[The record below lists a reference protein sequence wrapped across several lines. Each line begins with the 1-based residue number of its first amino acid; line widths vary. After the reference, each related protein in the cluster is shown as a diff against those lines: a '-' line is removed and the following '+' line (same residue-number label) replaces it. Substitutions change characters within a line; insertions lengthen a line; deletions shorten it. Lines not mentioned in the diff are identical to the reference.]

1 MIMNMKN
8 IIKPSLAVLMITAA
22 LTSCYKEPKLKVTDK
37 GPEMTC
43 EIAQS
48 AKMGEN
54 LPFEITLK
62 DNIALSTAQ
71 LHLFYDGTEVSK
83 VVIRTKE
90 NGTYKGTLN
99 IPYYA
104 NISDGTAE
112 LTVTSQNIEFGLTEE
127 NRTLEVSRPVF
138 EYLTLVTSDGKEYK
152 MTQSGD
158 YEYSCKA
165 EFPKELNAKIV
176 SAPFG
181 ALGETLTFGYDGKA
195 IAIGGE
201 SYIPFTY
208 GYAGEYTVT
217 FNTKTLEG
225 TPFVKLSVNGETPV
239 AMDKAEEIPAG
250 SFGVN
255 IPLKQGETL
264 TVFGVDLSDW
274 VIDSDYLET
283 IDIKKGTFKFLPV
296 TGQYRVVLQT
306 SNKFIRINPMKP
318 GALTGKDYF
327 PVLGDDFSGAL
338 WAIGDGTI
346 GKPEGSGAGWA
357 PEVGGLCCA
366 PIKSKVF
373 QLTLTAGHGLG
384 VEPGSN
390 FKFFFQRTWGGELKG
405 ASYSDVSL
413 PAELGMTPDGNIGV
427 ASALKEGDRYRFTV
441 DFSSAKKTSG
451 SAEGVKLVGVK
462 L

>member
-1 MIMNMKN
+1 MSMKN
-8 IIKPSLAVLMITAA
+8 IVKSSLAVLAA
-22 LTSCYKEPKLKVTDK
+22 ASALSSCYKEPKLKVTDK

-48 AKMGEN
+48 ALMGER
-54 LPFEITLK
+54 LPFKITLK

-71 LHLFYDGTEVSK
+71 LHLFFDGTEVSK
-83 VVIRTKE
+83 QVIRTKE
-90 NGTYKGTLN
+90 NGTYEGTLD

-104 NISDGTAE
+104 DISDGVAD

-127 NRTLEVSRPVF
+127 NKTLNVSRPVF
-138 EYLTLVTSDGKEYK
+138 EYLTLETADGGKYRMNK
-152 MTQSGD
+152 VGD
-158 YEYSCKA
+158 YEYSCTA

-181 ALGETLTFGYDGKA
+181 SLKETMTFGYDGKS
-195 IAIGGE
+195 IAVSGAD
-201 SYIPFTY
+201 YIPFTY

-217 FNTKTLEG
+217 LNTKTLEG
-225 TPFVKLSVNGETPV
+225 APFIKLSVNGETPV
-239 AMDKAEEIPAG
+239 QMEKAEEIPAG
-250 SFGVN
+250 SYGVN

-264 TVFGVDLSDW
+264 TVLGFDLRDW
-274 VIDSDYLET
+274 TIDSDYIET
-283 IDIKKGTFKFLPV
+283 IDIKKGQFKFLPI
-296 TGQYRVVLQT
+296 TGQYRVVLQS

-327 PVLGDDFSGAL
+327 PVLGNDFSGAL

-366 PIKSKVF
+366 PIKDKVF
-373 QLTLTAGHGLG
+373 QLTLVAGHGLG

-405 ASYSDVSL
+405 NSYSESSL
-413 PAELGMTPDGNIGV
+413 PDELGMTTDGNIGV
-427 ASALKEGDRYRFTV
+427 VTALNPGDVYRFTV
-441 DFSSAKKTSG
+441 DFTSATRTG
-451 SAEGVKLVGVK
+451 NTATGVKLVAVK

>member
-1 MIMNMKN
+1 MNMKN
-8 IIKPSLAVLMITAA
+8 IIKPSLAVLIAA
-22 LTSCYKEPKLKVTDK
+22 TVLTSCYKEPKLKVTDK

-43 EIAQS
+43 RIAGS
-48 AKMGEN
+48 ALMGEN
-54 LPFEITLK
+54 LPFEITLN
-62 DNIALSTAQ
+62 DDIALSTLQ
-71 LHLFYDGTEVSK
+71 LHLFFDGTEVSK
-83 VVIRTKE
+83 TVIRTKE
-90 NGTYKGTLN
+90 NGTYNGTLN

-104 NISDGTAE
+104 DISDGTAE
-112 LTVTSQNIEFGLTEE
+112 LTVTGQNIEFGLTEKKMD
-127 NRTLEVSRPVF
+127 LAVSRPVF
-138 EYLTLVTSDGKEYK
+138 DYLTLVTEDGGEYK
-152 MTQSGD
+152 MTRTGD
-158 YEYSCKA
+158 YEYSCTA

-181 ALGETLTFGYDGKA
+181 SLGETLTFGYDGKA

-201 SYIPFTY
+201 NYIPFTY
-208 GYAGEYTVT
+208 GYSGEYTVT
-217 FNTKTLEG
+217 IDTKTFEG

-250 SFGVN
+250 SYGVN
-255 IPLKQGETL
+255 IPLTQGATL
-264 TVFGVDLSDW
+264 TVLGFDLRDW

-283 IDIKKGTFKFLPV
+283 IDILKGTFKFLAV

-306 SNKFIRINPMKP
+306 SNKFIRINPMKA

-327 PVLGDDFSGAL
+327 PVLGDDFSGGL
-338 WAIGDGTI
+338 WAIGDATI
-346 GKPEGSGAGWA
+346 GKPEASGAGWA

-366 PIKSKVF
+366 PVKDKVF
-373 QLTLTAGHGLG
+373 QLTLVAGHGLG

-405 ASYSDVSL
+405 SSYSDVSL
-413 PAELGMTPDGNIGV
+413 PSELGMTADGNIGV
-427 ASALKEGDRYRFTV
+427 VTALNSGDVYRFTV

-451 SAEGVKLVGVK
+451 SATGVKLVGVK

>member
-1 MIMNMKN
+1 MNMKN
-8 IIKPSLAVLMITAA
+8 IIKPSLAVLMAA
-22 LTSCYKEPKLKVTDK
+22 TVLTSCYKEPKLKVTDK

-43 EIAQS
+43 RIAES
-48 AKMGEN
+48 ALMGEN
-54 LPFEITLK
+54 LPFEITLN
-62 DNIALSTAQ
+62 DDIALSTLQ
-71 LHLFYDGTEVSK
+71 LHLFFDGTEVSET
-83 VVIRTKE
+83 VIRTKE

-104 NISDGTAE
+104 DISDGTAE

-127 NRTLEVSRPVF
+127 KKDLAVSRPVF
-138 EYLTLVTSDGKEYK
+138 DYLTLVTADGAEYRMSK
-152 MTQSGD
+152 IGD
-158 YEYSCKA
+158 YEYSCTA

-181 ALGETLTFGYDGKA
+181 TLGETLAFGYDGKA

-201 SYIPFTY
+201 NYIPFTY
-208 GYAGEYTVT
+208 GYSGEYTVT
-217 FNTKTLEG
+217 LNTKTLEG

-250 SFGVN
+250 SYGVN
-255 IPLKQGETL
+255 IPLTQDGTL
-264 TVFGVDLSDW
+264 TVFGVDLRDW

-283 IDIKKGTFKFLPV
+283 IDIGKGTFKFLPV

-306 SNKFIRINPMKP
+306 SNKFIRINPMKA
-318 GALTGKDYF
+318 GALTGRDYF

-338 WAIGDGTI
+338 WAIGDATI
-346 GKPEGSGAGWA
+346 GKPEASGAGWA

-366 PIKSKVF
+366 PVKDKVF
-373 QLTLTAGHGLG
+373 QLTLVAGHGLG

-405 ASYSDVSL
+405 TSYSDVDL
-413 PAELGMTPDGNIGV
+413 PSELGMTADGNIGV
-427 ASALKEGDRYRFTV
+427 VTALNPGDAYRFTV
-441 DFSSAKKTSG
+441 DFSSATKTSD
-451 SAEGVKLVGVK
+451 SATGVKLVGVK

>member
-1 MIMNMKN
+1 MIAT
-8 IIKPSLAVLMITAA
+8 S

-37 GPEMTC
+37 GPQMTC
-43 EIAQS
+43 EIAQA

-62 DNIALSTAQ
+62 DNVALSTAQ

-127 NRTLEVSRPVF
+127 KRTLEVSRPVF
-138 EYLTLVTSDGKEYK
+138 EYLTLVTSEGEEYK
-152 MTQSGD
+152 MTKTGD
-158 YEYSCKA
+158 YEYSCTA

-181 ALGETLTFGYDGKA
+181 ALGESLTFGYDGKA
-195 IAIGGE
+195 IAVGSEGN
-201 SYIPFTY
+201 IPFTY

-217 FNTKTLEG
+217 LNTKTLEG
-225 TPFVKLSVNGETPV
+225 TPFVKLSVNGEAPV

-250 SFGVN
+250 SYGVN
-255 IPLKQGETL
+255 IPLKQGGTL
-264 TVFGVDLSDW
+264 TVSGVDLSDW

-283 IDIKKGTFKFLPV
+283 IDIKKGTFRFLPV
-296 TGQYRVVLQT
+296 SGQYRVVLQT
-306 SNKFIRINPMKP
+306 SNKFIRINPMKA

-346 GKPEGSGAGWA
+346 GKPEGSGAAWA

-366 PIKSKVF
+366 PVKDKVF
-373 QLTLTAGHGLG
+373 QLTLVAGHGLG

-390 FKFFFQRTWGGELKG
+390 FKLFFQRTWGGELKG
-405 ASYSDVSL
+405 TSYSEVSL
-413 PAELGMTPDGNIGV
+413 PSELGMTPDGNIGV
-427 ASALKEGDRYRFTV
+427 ATALNPGDVYRFTV
-441 DFSSAKKTSG
+441 DFTSATKTAN
-451 SAEGVKLVGVK
+451 SATGVKLAGVR